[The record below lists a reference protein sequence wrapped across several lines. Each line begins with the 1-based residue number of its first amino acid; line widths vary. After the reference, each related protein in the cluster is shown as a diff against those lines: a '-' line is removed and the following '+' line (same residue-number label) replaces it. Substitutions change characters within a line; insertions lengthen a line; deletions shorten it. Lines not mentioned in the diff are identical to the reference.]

1 MEEYVSTAIVGTINF
16 LVTIL
21 AIFLVD
27 KVKKKC
33 ATLISHHLII
43 AMFLQVGRKSLL
55 LGGVGMLLSMFAA
68 ATFIKAFGIEDSQC
82 SSGNVGA
89 IGYVVVFFVCFFV
102 FNFAYSWGPIAW
114 VVTSEIFPLHV
125 RGVAVSVT
133 TAANWIGNF
142 VIAMSTPILITSLG
156 ISGTFYILS
165 GALFLAVIFVLLTLP
180 ETSVRVYSVTLILIV
195 DFVSPC
201 CLG

>member
-1 MEEYVSTAIVGTINF
+1 
-16 LVTIL
+16 
-21 AIFLVD
+21 
-27 KVKKKC
+27 
-33 ATLISHHLII
+33 
-43 AMFLQVGRKSLL
+43 MFVQVGRKTLLL

-82 SSGNVGA
+82 SSENIGA

-142 VIAMSTPILITSLG
+142 VIAILTPILITSPLG
-156 ISGTFYILS
+156 IYGTFYILS
-165 GALFLAVIFVLLTLP
+165 GALFLAVLFVLLTLP
-180 ETSVRVYSVTLILIV
+180 ETSVRDIL
-195 DFVSPC
+195 
-201 CLG
+201 